1 MPVKKSKKKT
11 LYWHPIGK
19 ELISRGLLPKHI
31 KAVFDEIFPQNNITT
46 RKIGAFKRRLVD
58 EGLEIDSDT
67 NMNDLQA
74 MLSWAKEN
82 VSEDDQWIH
91 QLVVN
96 SAMAELRVFAFQTKE
111 TIDEKTELDKFEE
124 WINARVL

>member
-1 MPVKKSKKKT
+1 MASKKKYM
-11 LYWHPIGK
+11 YWHAIATQ
-19 ELISRGLLPKHI
+19 LIEKDLQPKHI

-46 RKIGAFKRRLVD
+46 RKIGAFKRRCID
-58 EGLEIDSDT
+58 EGLEIVSDANMT
-67 NMNDLQA
+67 NVPNMI
-74 MLSWAKEN
+74 SWAKEN
-82 VSEDDQWIH
+82 VSKDDQWVH

-111 TIDEKTELDKFEE
+111 TIDEPTELDKFEE

>member
-1 MPVKKSKKKT
+1 MASKKKYM
-11 LYWHPIGK
+11 YWHAIATQ
-19 ELISRGLLPKHI
+19 LIEKDLQPKHI
-31 KAVFDEIFPQNNITT
+31 KAVFDDIFPQNNITS

-111 TIDEKTELDKFEE
+111 TMDEPTELDKFEE

>member
-1 MPVKKSKKKT
+1 MASKKKYM
-11 LYWHPIGK
+11 YWHAIATQ
-19 ELISRGLLPKHI
+19 LIEKDLQPKHI
-31 KAVFDEIFPQNNITT
+31 KAVFDDIFPQNNITT
-46 RKIGAFKRRLVD
+46 RKIGAFKRRLVG

-96 SAMAELRVFAFQTKE
+96 SAMAELRVFAFKTKE
-111 TIDEKTELDKFEE
+111 TMDEPTELDKFEE

>member
-1 MPVKKSKKKT
+1 M
-11 LYWHPIGK
+11 YWHTIAR
-19 ELISRGLLPKHI
+19 ELIAKDLQPKHI

-46 RKIGAFKRRLVD
+46 RKIGAFKRRCID
-58 EGLEIDSDT
+58 EGLEIVSDP
-67 NMNDLQA
+67 NMNDLQG
-74 MLSWAKEN
+74 MLSWAKDN
-82 VSEDDQWIH
+82 VSKDDQWIH

-111 TIDEKTELDKFEE
+111 TIDETTELEKFEE

>member
-1 MPVKKSKKKT
+1 MASKKKYM
-11 LYWHPIGK
+11 YWHPIATQ
-19 ELISRGLLPKHI
+19 LIEKDLQPKHI
-31 KAVFDEIFPQNNITT
+31 KSVFDEIFPQNNITT
-46 RKIGAFKRRLVD
+46 RKIGAFKRRLID
-58 EGLEIDSDT
+58 EGLEITSDS
-67 NMNDLQA
+67 NINYLQA

-82 VSEDDQWIH
+82 VSTDYQWIH

>member
-1 MPVKKSKKKT
+1 MASKKKYM
-11 LYWHPIGK
+11 YWHAIATQ
-19 ELISRGLLPKHI
+19 LIEKDLQPKHI
-31 KAVFDEIFPQNNITT
+31 KAVFDDIFPQNNITT

-96 SAMAELRVFAFQTKE
+96 SAMAELRVFAFQTEE
-111 TIDEKTELDKFEE
+111 TIDERTEFDKFEE
-124 WINARVL
+124 WINERVL

>member
-1 MPVKKSKKKT
+1 MASKKKYM
-11 LYWHPIGK
+11 YWHAIATQ
-19 ELISRGLLPKHI
+19 LIEKDLQPKHI

-58 EGLEIDSDT
+58 EGLEITSDS
-67 NMNDLQA
+67 NMNDLQT

-82 VSEDDQWIH
+82 VSKDDQWIH

>member
-1 MPVKKSKKKT
+1 MASKKKYM
-11 LYWHPIGK
+11 YWHAIATQ
-19 ELISRGLLPKHI
+19 LIEKDLQPKHI

-46 RKIGAFKRRLVD
+46 RKIGAFKRRLLD
-58 EGLEIDSDT
+58 EGLEITSDS
-67 NMNDLQA
+67 NMNDLQS

-82 VSEDDQWIH
+82 VSKDDQWIH

>member
-1 MPVKKSKKKT
+1 MASKKKYM
-11 LYWHPIGK
+11 YWHAIATQ
-19 ELISRGLLPKHI
+19 LIEKDLQPKHI

-124 WINARVL
+124 WINAIVL

>member
-1 MPVKKSKKKT
+1 MASKKKYM
-11 LYWHPIGK
+11 YWHPIATQ
-19 ELISRGLLPKHI
+19 LIEKDLQPKHI
-31 KAVFDEIFPQNNITT
+31 KSVFDEIFPQNNITT
-46 RKIGAFKRRLVD
+46 RKIGAFKRRLID
-58 EGLEIDSDT
+58 EGLEITSDS
-67 NMNDLQA
+67 NMNDLQS

-82 VSEDDQWIH
+82 VSKDDQWIH

>member
-1 MPVKKSKKKT
+1 MASKKKYM
-11 LYWHPIGK
+11 YWHAIATQ
-19 ELISRGLLPKHI
+19 LIEKDLQPKHI

-58 EGLEIDSDT
+58 EGLEITSDS
-67 NMNDLQA
+67 NMNDLQS

-82 VSEDDQWIH
+82 VSKDDQWIH

>member
-1 MPVKKSKKKT
+1 MASKKKYM
-11 LYWHPIGK
+11 YWHPIATQ
-19 ELISRGLLPKHI
+19 LIEKDLQPKHI

-67 NMNDLQA
+67 NMNDLQS

-82 VSEDDQWIH
+82 VSKDDQWIH

>member
-1 MPVKKSKKKT
+1 M
-11 LYWHPIGK
+11 YWHAIATQ
-19 ELISRGLLPKHI
+19 LIEKDLQPKHI

-58 EGLEIDSDT
+58 EGLEITSDS
-67 NMNDLQA
+67 NMNDLQT

-82 VSEDDQWIH
+82 VSKDDQWIH

>member
-1 MPVKKSKKKT
+1 MASKKKYM
-11 LYWHPIGK
+11 YWHAIATQ
-19 ELISRGLLPKHI
+19 LIEKDLQPKHI

-96 SAMAELRVFAFQTKE
+96 SAMAEVRGFAFQTKE

>member
-1 MPVKKSKKKT
+1 MASKKKYM
-11 LYWHPIGK
+11 YWHAIATQ
-19 ELISRGLLPKHI
+19 LIEKDLQPKHI
-31 KAVFDEIFPQNNITT
+31 IAAFDEIFQHNNITT
-46 RKIGAFKRRLVD
+46 SNIGALKRRLVD

>member
-1 MPVKKSKKKT
+1 MASKKKYM
-11 LYWHPIGK
+11 YWHAIATQ
-19 ELISRGLLPKHI
+19 LIEKDLQPKHI
-31 KAVFDEIFPQNNITT
+31 KAVFDDIFPQNNITA

-111 TIDEKTELDKFEE
+111 TIDEPTELDKFEE